1 MQAINEKIHTSNLL
15 MKTKSEYFLRKIF
28 ENLNLIKLLEIVRYN
43 KRLQNILN
51 KPKND
56 YIEIYFK
63 IEIELIPQENK
74 YGTFIHFR
82 NDTSYYHIFFNDN
95 NDEIFKTCIKKEDK
109 AFKIKIII
117 DKKVNSLSGL
127 FEDCKCIKKI
137 NFKRFNRENIN
148 NMSYM
153 FSGCSSLI
161 SLNLSKF
168 NTKNVKN
175 MSWMFNNCSALK
187 KLNVSNFNT
196 SNVTNMRSM
205 FNDCSLLKEL
215 NLSNFNTEKVKNMM
229 HMFRGCD
236 SLKELNLSNFNINNV
251 TNMNDMISFSFP
263 SNIICSDEFRNK
275 FKKFN

>member
-1 MQAINEKIHTSNLL
+1 MKEINENIYTSNLL
-15 MKTKSEYFLRKIF
+15 MKTKSEYFLRIIF
-28 ENLNLIKLLEIVRYN
+28 ENLNQIKLLEIIRYN

-51 KPKND
+51 KSKND
-56 YIEIYFK
+56 YKAIYNK

-95 NDEIFKTCIKKEDK
+95 NNEVFKTCIKKEDK
-109 AFKIKIII
+109 VFKIKIII

-137 NFKRFNRENIN
+137 NFTRFNRENIN

-175 MSWMFNNCSALK
+175 MNWMFNNCSALK